1 MKNLS
6 SILMGLILMLSCS
19 SPVSHSLDRAE
30 RIMQDHPDSAY
41 SSLASIPPSLL
52 KGKKEQARYALLM
65 SMAMDK
71 CYMDTAEDSLIS
83 VASRYYQRHGSATER
98 MLADY
103 YLGRVQKNAGNDTEA
118 AFRFLKAERQAQE
131 LGNYLYEGLSAF
143 NLCELYTKH
152 GETGPAVECAREAV
166 KAYRKTGRPVYVE
179 SARLALARAFENNSQ
194 YEEGRQLFDS
204 LLREE
209 GFFHKEVERSYAE
222 LLFNQGDKH
231 AKEALGH
238 YLAGESDWYGSNEY
252 GSMARA
258 CLLMGDTRQA
268 AVYLHRAD
276 SLATSVQEI
285 AALAYDRYRIGLL
298 QKDSSSALVHL
309 EKAVSLQDSLTR
321 NQFRKSFSASLLEQE
336 RIERKMETDQHRRLL
351 AWLLLGGWAMAVTI
365 LLLVRSVQTKR
376 KDIRDLMGRM
386 DMISSEWEQVSK
398 EKTALADTILREQV
412 DALRILSEEYFK
424 NGETRQQRHYYQAFK
439 QQLMDIRNH
448 TAEIGRMEE
457 HVNRF
462 KDNAVA
468 LLREE
473 VPGLSPY
480 SYKLAVLFFAGLPY
494 ELISLLVQSSVA
506 TLRTQKSLL
515 RKAIMDAGAPH
526 RDLLLSYL
534 KTEPHTST
542 NASSPSSRMYQR
554 VPVTEG

>member
-1 MKNLS
+1 MKNFS
-6 SILMGLILMLSCS
+6 SIIMGLILMFSCS
-19 SPVSHSLDRAE
+19 SPVGHSLDRAE
-30 RIMQDHPDSAY
+30 RCMQDHPDSAY
-41 SSLASIPPSLL
+41 STLASIPSTQL

-71 CYMDTAEDSLIS
+71 CYIDVAEDSLIS
-83 VASRYYQRHGSATER
+83 VASRYYRRHGSATQR

-103 YLGRVQKNAGNDTEA
+103 YLGRVLKNGGEDTEA
-118 AFRFLKAERQAQE
+118 AFQFLKAERQARD
-131 LGNYLYEGLSAF
+131 LGNHLYEGLSAF
-143 NLCELYTKH
+143 NLCELYTTH

-166 KAYRKTGRPVYVE
+166 RAYRQTGRPVYVE
-179 SARLALARAFENNSQ
+179 SARLTLARAYENNGQ
-194 YEEGRQLFDS
+194 FEEGRQLFDS

-222 LLFNQGDKH
+222 LLFNQGH
-231 AKEALGH
+231 EYAQEALGH
-238 YLAGESDWYGSNEY
+238 YLAGESEWYGSNEY

-258 CLLMGDTRQA
+258 CLVVGDTRRA
-268 AVYLHRAD
+268 ALYLHRAD
-276 SLATSVQEI
+276 SLATSVQET
-285 AALAYDRYRIGLL
+285 AALAYDRYRMGLL
-298 QKDSSSALVHL
+298 QKDSSLALVHL
-309 EKAVSLQDSLTR
+309 EKAVSVQDSLTR

-336 RIERKMETDQHRRLL
+336 RVERKEETDRHRQLL
-351 AWLLLGGWAMAVTI
+351 VWFLLGGWAMVVTI
-365 LLLVRSVQTKR
+365 LLLLRSVRTK
-376 KDIRDLMGRM
+376 KKEIRDLMGRM
-386 DMISSEWEQVSK
+386 DVISADWEQVSK

-412 DALRILSEEYFK
+412 DALRILSEEYF
-424 NGETRQQRHYYQAFK
+424 NNSETRQQRRYYQAFK

-448 TAEIGRMEE
+448 AAEIGRMEE
-457 HVNRF
+457 QVNRF

-468 LLREE
+468 LLRKE
-473 VPGLSPY
+473 VPDLSPY

-554 VPVTEG
+554 VPVTEE

>member
-1 MKNLS
+1 MKNFS
-6 SILMGLILMLSCS
+6 SIIMGLILMFSCS
-19 SPVSHSLDRAE
+19 SPGGHSLDRAE
-30 RIMQDHPDSAY
+30 RCMQDHPDSAY
-41 SSLASIPPSLL
+41 STLASIPSTQL

-71 CYMDTAEDSLIS
+71 CYIDVAEDSLIS
-83 VASRYYQRHGSATER
+83 VASRYYRRHGSATQR

-103 YLGRVQKNAGNDTEA
+103 YLGRVLKNGGEDTEA
-118 AFRFLKAERQAQE
+118 AFQFLKAERQARD
-131 LGNYLYEGLSAF
+131 LGNHLYEGLSAF
-143 NLCELYTKH
+143 NLCELYTTH

-166 KAYRKTGRPVYVE
+166 RAYRQTGRPVYVE
-179 SARLALARAFENNSQ
+179 SARLTLARAYENNGQ
-194 YEEGRQLFDS
+194 FEEGRQLFDS

-222 LLFNQGDKH
+222 LLFNQGH
-231 AKEALGH
+231 EYAQEALGH
-238 YLAGESDWYGSNEY
+238 YLAGESEWYGSNEY

-258 CLLMGDTRQA
+258 CLVVGDTRRA
-268 AVYLHRAD
+268 ALYLHRAD
-276 SLATSVQEI
+276 SLATSVQET
-285 AALAYDRYRIGLL
+285 AALAYDRYRMGLL
-298 QKDSSSALVHL
+298 QKDSSLALVHL
-309 EKAVSLQDSLTR
+309 EKAVSVQDSLTR

-336 RIERKMETDQHRRLL
+336 RVERKEETDRHRQLL
-351 AWLLLGGWAMAVTI
+351 VWFLLGGWAMVVTI
-365 LLLVRSVQTKR
+365 LLLLRSVRTK
-376 KDIRDLMGRM
+376 KKEIRDLMGRM
-386 DMISSEWEQVSK
+386 DVISADWEQVSK

-412 DALRILSEEYFK
+412 DALRILSEEYF
-424 NGETRQQRHYYQAFK
+424 NNSETRQQRRYYQAFK

-448 TAEIGRMEE
+448 AAEIGRMEE
-457 HVNRF
+457 QVNRF

-468 LLREE
+468 LLRKE
-473 VPGLSPY
+473 VPDLSPY

-554 VPVTEG
+554 VPVTEE

>member
-1 MKNLS
+1 M
-6 SILMGLILMLSCS
+6 
-19 SPVSHSLDRAE
+19 
-30 RIMQDHPDSAY
+30 
-41 SSLASIPPSLL
+41 
-52 KGKKEQARYALLM
+52 
-65 SMAMDK
+65 
-71 CYMDTAEDSLIS
+71 
-83 VASRYYQRHGSATER
+83 
-98 MLADY
+98 
-103 YLGRVQKNAGNDTEA
+103 
-118 AFRFLKAERQAQE
+118 
-131 LGNYLYEGLSAF
+131 
-143 NLCELYTKH
+143 
-152 GETGPAVECAREAV
+152 
-166 KAYRKTGRPVYVE
+166 
-179 SARLALARAFENNSQ
+179 
-194 YEEGRQLFDS
+194 
-204 LLREE
+204 
-209 GFFHKEVERSYAE
+209 ERSYAE

-276 SLATSVQEI
+276 SQATNVQEI

-365 LLLVRSVQTKR
+365 LLLLRSVRTKR

-457 HVNRF
+457 HVNQF

-554 VPVTEG
+554 VPVTEE